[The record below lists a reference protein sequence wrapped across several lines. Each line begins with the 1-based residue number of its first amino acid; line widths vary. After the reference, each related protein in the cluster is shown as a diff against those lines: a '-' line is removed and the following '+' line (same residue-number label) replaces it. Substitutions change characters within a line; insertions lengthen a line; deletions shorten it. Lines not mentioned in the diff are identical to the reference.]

1 MKLPKELSLKEIA
14 FFIGG
19 TVVGAADTKVATF
32 AMNPLN
38 AKDGDLAVLFDK
50 AYLKRIDECKATAAI
65 VPTGTKCAIPHI
77 AVDRPLLAMQRML
90 GAMQPKRFLP
100 PNGIHPTAVVDETAT
115 IGDRV
120 AIGPNVVI
128 GPGSTVGDNTV
139 IMAGCVI
146 GGKVT
151 IGRNC
156 LFHPGCLVA
165 DYVQIGN
172 RVIMQ
177 QGASIGSDGF
187 SYVTEKMSNIER
199 RLAGITPLAKERNSN
214 LKIPNIGNVVIE
226 DDVEIGANATIDRAT
241 VGSTKIGAGSKIDN
255 LVMVAH
261 NCTIGTDVLI
271 ISQSAVAGSC
281 KIHDR
286 AILAGQVGLK
296 DHITIGADAIVEA
309 QAGVITDI
317 EEDAIVLGSPALPAR
332 ETLTNIAY
340 NRKGEQMYKQL
351 RALQKKVDELEA
363 KLNGK
368 AMAAST
374 K

>member
-1 MKLPKELSLKEIA
+1 MKLPKDLSLKEIA

-19 TVVGAADTKVATF
+19 KVEGNADTKVSTF

-38 AKDGDLAVLFDK
+38 AKEGDLAVLFDK

-65 VPTGTKCAIPHI
+65 VPTGTKCSMPHI
-77 AVDRPLLAMQRML
+77 TVDRPLLAMQRML

-100 PNGIHPTAVVDETAT
+100 PKGIHPTAVVDETAT
-115 IGDRV
+115 LGEGV
-120 AIGPNVVI
+120 ALGPHVVV
-128 GPGSTVGDNTV
+128 GPGSSIGDNTIV
-139 IMAGCVI
+139 MANCVI

-156 LFHPGCLVA
+156 LLHPGVLVA
-165 DYVQIGN
+165 DYTQIGN

-177 QGASIGSDGF
+177 QGASVGSDGF
-187 SYVTEKMSNIER
+187 SYVTEKTSNIER
-199 RLAGITPLAKERNSN
+199 RLAGIKELSKEQNSN

-226 DDVEIGANATIDRAT
+226 DDCEIGANATIDRAT
-241 VGSTKIGAGSKIDN
+241 VGSTKIGAGTKIDN
-255 LVMVAH
+255 LVMIAH
-261 NCTIGTDVLI
+261 NCNIGKDVLVI
-271 ISQSAVAGSC
+271 AHSAVAGSC

-296 DHITIGADAIVEA
+296 DHITIGADAIIEA
-309 QAGVITDI
+309 QAGVLSDI
-317 EEDAIVLGSPALPAR
+317 AEDAVVVGSPAMNAR
-332 ETLTNIAY
+332 EHLTNVAY
-340 NRKGEQMYKQL
+340 SRKGEQMYKQL

-368 AMAAST
+368 AMATSA